1 VVSLHRFEE
10 LTREAID
17 ALPGWVLE
25 RIENVE
31 IVVEDEGPSSSLLG
45 RYEGIPL
52 TKRGAHY
59 SGVLP
64 DRIALYRYNLERF
77 AGSDEEKLR
86 ALISHTVAHEVA
98 HFFGI
103 SDDRLREIDRY

>member
-1 VVSLHRFEE
+1 MVSLYRFEE

-17 ALPGWVLE
+17 ALPAWVLE

-31 IVVEDEGPSSSLLG
+31 IVVEDEAPSSSLLG

-52 TKRGAHY
+52 TKRGTHY

-64 DRIALYRYNLERF
+64 DRIALYRHNVERV

-86 ALISHTVAHEVA
+86 ALITHTVAHEVA

-103 SDDRLREIDRY
+103 SDDRLREIERY